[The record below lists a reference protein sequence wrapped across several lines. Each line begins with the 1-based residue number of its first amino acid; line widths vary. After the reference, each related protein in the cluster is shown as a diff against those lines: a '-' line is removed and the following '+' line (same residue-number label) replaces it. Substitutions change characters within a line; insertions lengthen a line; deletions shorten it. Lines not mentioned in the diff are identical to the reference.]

1 MADQLAILVERW
13 RGGDEAAL
21 KQVIDLLYD
30 ELRALAHTHMQRERE
45 GHTLSTTALVHEV
58 YVQLAGRTGPD
69 WQGRARFFALVSKV
83 MRHVLVDHARKR
95 QTAKRGGQDLHI
107 DILDDVPAGGDSF
120 EVLAVNDAL
129 DRLAAHDERLAQ
141 LVECRFFGGMSDMQI
156 ADALDV
162 STRTVA
168 RDWLRARAYLF
179 TMLGDGRRADGSR
192 E

>member
-13 RGGDEAAL
+13 SGGDQAAL

-45 GHTLSTTALVHEV
+45 DHTLSTTALVHEV
-58 YVQLAGRTGPD
+58 YVQMAGRTGPD

-95 QTAKRGGQDLHI
+95 QTAKRGGQDLRI
-107 DILDDVPAGGDSF
+107 DLPDDVPAGGDSF

-156 ADALDV
+156 ADVLDV
-162 STRTVA
+162 STRTVG

-179 TMLGDGRRADGSR
+179 TMLGDGHRADGGR